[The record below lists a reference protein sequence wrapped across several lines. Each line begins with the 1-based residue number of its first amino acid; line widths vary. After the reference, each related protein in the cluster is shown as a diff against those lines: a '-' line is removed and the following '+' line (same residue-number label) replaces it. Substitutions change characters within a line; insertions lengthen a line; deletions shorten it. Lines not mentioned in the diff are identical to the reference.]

1 MLTDQDAKQMGFVF
15 GIGARVVRAIEAAV
29 LSKLTAGYVVPEPVH
44 HIMSDGVSIGYYSLD
59 QLQAYAAGRAAGLSA
74 EPVGYTYT
82 IRDVAHGAIDDQT
95 LKAGTPLYTKEEL

>member
-1 MLTDQDAKQMGFVF
+1 M
-15 GIGARVVRAIEAAV
+15 
-29 LSKLTAGYVVPEPVH
+29 VPEPERH
-44 HIMSDGVSIGYYSLD
+44 DHGLHGKGYTLS

-82 IRDVAHGAIDDQT
+82 IRDVAHGAIDDQA